1 MNAPQRPAGH
11 KAPTV
16 VILRGRSLPP
26 KNPLTGSCCHFM
38 RERRPSQCSSEW
50 PRPLALRGCF
60 PFGSSGLRLTD
71 YAPLNMTPECFRN
84 TTSSLVILRGRSLPP
99 KNPPTAQNS
108 PTARARR
115 PLPLDMLRAA
125 PYRHGQAGL
134 TQSGDV
140 SACSA
145 LLNMTPQ
152 FVILSGVRDSSC
164 HPERSAAESKGLL
177 PASGSPTA
185 RARRPLPFDR
195 LRAAR
200 YRHGR
205 AGATRLGDVS
215 LHFVALNMTTV
226 LFRELRGAGS
236 RKAGGS

>member
-16 VILRGRSLPP
+16 VILRGRSLPS

-38 RERRPSQCSSEW
+38 RERRPSQCPSEW

-60 PFGSSGLRLTD
+60 PFGSSGLRLTG
-71 YAPLNMTPECFRN
+71 YVALNMTPECFRN

-99 KNPPTAQNS
+99 KNPPTAQTS
-108 PTARARR
+108 PTARVNR
-115 PLPLDMLRAA
+115 P
-125 PYRHGQAGL
+125 
-134 TQSGDV
+134 S
-140 SACSA
+140 
-145 LLNMTPQ
+145 
-152 FVILSGVRDSSC
+152 
-164 HPERSAAESKGLL
+164 
-177 PASGSPTA
+177 
-185 RARRPLPFDR
+185 PFDR
-195 LRAAR
+195 LRAAP

-236 RKAGGS
+236 RKEGGS